1 MTISPSDL
9 DHALQ
14 QLGETLVSWNW
25 NSFGESALSTL
36 AGAGVALGGL
46 LYVFRRET
54 AAQKEQR
61 FISAVGGVFEAV
73 SQHSKELKGTWVK
86 GQNSYMM
93 VHVVP
98 DDFAVLSAVAKARF
112 LSSRKGDSEVMDAVR
127 ELVLASRSLDL
138 YARIAALTDIWPTLI
153 NWRSG
158 GKSSEAVLRLQSNFE
173 WFKKDIETYLD
184 GDVWRNRRVATDT
197 PFGTSGSME
206 EAAEFGSDE
215 ADKLGVKHVI
225 AEDLST
231 DALQVTSPS

>member
-1 MTISPSDL
+1 MTVSPSDL

-14 QLGETLVSWNW
+14 QLGDTLVSWNW

-36 AGAGVALGGL
+36 AGAGVALAGL

-73 SQHSKELKGTWVK
+73 SQHSKELKATWVK
-86 GQNSYMM
+86 EQSSYMM

-98 DDFAVLSAVAKARF
+98 DDFALLSAVAKARF
-112 LSSRKGDSEVMDAVR
+112 LSSRKGESEVMDAVR
-127 ELVLASRSLDL
+127 ELVLASRSLEL

-158 GKSSEAVLRLQSNFE
+158 GKSSDAVLRLQSNCE
-173 WFKKDIETYLD
+173 WFRKDIETYLD
-184 GDVWRNRRVATDT
+184 GDVWRNRRVATNT
-197 PFGTSGSME
+197 PFGTSGSKKD
-206 EAAEFGSDE
+206 ATEFGADE
-215 ADKLGVKHVI
+215 ADKLGVKHKIVQ
-225 AEDLST
+225 DLST
-231 DALQVTSPS
+231 DGPKVTPRS